1 MARSCGIRIGPRR
14 FELVVLDG
22 SAKRHKISAYHVGE
36 FSVEDAAA
44 FEEGDVSGVATA
56 LKEAAKAH
64 RIPTDNLSVVVA
76 SDRAAYRHLT
86 VPFSERQKIDQVLK
100 FEVESE
106 LPHFDIDDVVVD
118 YHVMHENDAGAEL
131 LVTAVPKED
140 VQRAISACEKAG
152 LEPLEIEVE
161 GTAMVNAAFAA
172 DMCHIDDAQV
182 LVHVGE
188 HSTCVAV
195 VAGAEVREFR
205 TIHIGAMTH
214 LSKELHGSAAEAA
227 GEESGDASAEGAG
240 IDPVEA
246 SRRIDQALKRI
257 RRELGRTI
265 SAARTPQSIEAIYA
279 CGMELPGLIGGEVLG
294 VPVYVL
300 DCFEADSGQPAD
312 GFGQLVASYG
322 CAFRQLGGGV
332 IKPSLRREELRYTGT
347 WERLEFPVAF
357 AALMLTTFLGML
369 YIIQMKTLDFMS
381 YSVRRQLNL
390 SNVYIVGDP
399 KNPRSNPIMDPL
411 PDKKDSPLLDWTEIY
426 RDISEYDLPEGAK
439 PPLEA
444 FSDIKREMMRLVREA
459 SKGTTTEALP
469 LPPSAFSAM
478 TLVLG
483 VLEGGVRNGWRP
495 SLRTLDASYVK
506 GKSGDSLPEHIKV
519 DLGATFF
526 ATDTVVA
533 TSHLR
538 QFQRALEAETWCLDV
553 EMPSTDP
560 IDGGEGLTFKGMK
573 VLVNPKRLAEAAS
586 N

>member
-44 FEEGDVSGVATA
+44 FEGDVSGVASA

-214 LSKELHGSAAEAA
+214 LSKELQGSAAEERARRAMAPRRRPPASTRSRPAA
-227 GEESGDASAEGAG
+227 AWTRPSSGSGAS
-240 IDPVEA
+240 
-246 SRRIDQALKRI
+246 
-257 RRELGRTI
+257 
-265 SAARTPQSIEAIYA
+265 SAARSPPRARPRASTRSTPAGWSFRGSSAERSSASPSTCSTA
-279 CGMELPGLIGGEVLG
+279 
-294 VPVYVL
+294 
-300 DCFEADSGQPAD
+300 STRTPASPPT
-312 GFGQLVASYG
+312 VSASSSP
-322 CAFRQLGGGV
+322 R
-332 IKPSLRREELRYTGT
+332 T
-347 WERLEFPVAF
+347 
-357 AALMLTTFLGML
+357 AA
-369 YIIQMKTLDFMS
+369 
-381 YSVRRQLNL
+381 
-390 SNVYIVGDP
+390 
-399 KNPRSNPIMDPL
+399 
-411 PDKKDSPLLDWTEIY
+411 
-426 RDISEYDLPEGAK
+426 
-439 PPLEA
+439 
-444 FSDIKREMMRLVREA
+444 
-459 SKGTTTEALP
+459 
-469 LPPSAFSAM
+469 PSASSA
-478 TLVLG
+478 
-483 VLEGGVRNGWRP
+483 
-495 SLRTLDASYVK
+495 
-506 GKSGDSLPEHIKV
+506 
-519 DLGATFF
+519 
-526 ATDTVVA
+526 
-533 TSHLR
+533 
-538 QFQRALEAETWCLDV
+538 
-553 EMPSTDP
+553 
-560 IDGGEGLTFKGMK
+560 
-573 VLVNPKRLAEAAS
+573 AA
-586 N
+586 